1 MQIQSAYSSGLQG
14 LQSAQSGLTQATID
28 VAKPT
33 PNPASNQSTTPDEPT
48 RAVAEPDKTSALLA
62 ANESLRQ
69 GEAATEVLETD
80 SETVGTII
88 NIKV

>member
-33 PNPASNQSTTPDEPT
+33 QTQSATPAEPA
-48 RAVAEPDKTSALLA
+48 RDVAQPDKTSALLA

-69 GEAATEVLETD
+69 GEASTEVIETD
-80 SETVGTII
+80 SETIGSII

>member
-33 PNPASNQSTTPDEPT
+33 PTQSSTQTEPSKE
-48 RAVAEPDKTSALLA
+48 VAQTDKTSALLS

-69 GEAATEVLETD
+69 GEASAKVIETD
-80 SETVGTII
+80 SETIGSII
-88 NIKV
+88 DIKV

>member
-33 PNPASNQSTTPDEPT
+33 PTPTQSTAPAEST
-48 RAVAEPDKTSALLA
+48 RDVAEPDKTSALLA

-69 GEAATEVLETD
+69 GEASTQVIETD
-80 SETVGTII
+80 SETIGSII

>member
-1 MQIQSAYSSGLQG
+1 MQIQSAYSPGLQG

-33 PNPASNQSTTPDEPT
+33 PTQSSTP
-48 RAVAEPDKTSALLA
+48 AEPSKEVAQTDKVSALLA

-69 GEAATEVLETD
+69 GEASAEVIETD
-80 SETVGTII
+80 SETIGSII
-88 NIKV
+88 DIKV

>member
-1 MQIQSAYSSGLQG
+1 MQIQSSGMQG

-33 PNPASNQSTTPDEPT
+33 PTQSSTPAAAT
-48 RAVAEPDKTSALLA
+48 REVAQPDKTSALLS

-69 GEAATEVLETD
+69 GEASTKVIEAG
-80 SETVGTII
+80 SETIGSII
-88 NIKV
+88 DIKV

>member
-1 MQIQSAYSSGLQG
+1 MQIQSSGMQG

-33 PNPASNQSTTPDEPT
+33 PAQSATPTEAIT
-48 RAVAEPDKTSALLA
+48 NVAQPDKTSALLS

-69 GEAATEVLETD
+69 GEASAKVIEAG
-80 SETVGTII
+80 SETIGSII
-88 NIKV
+88 DIKV

>member
-1 MQIQSAYSSGLQG
+1 MQIQSAYSSGVQG

-33 PNPASNQSTTPDEPT
+33 PAQSAAPSESTKD
-48 RAVAEPDKTSALLA
+48 VAQTDKTSALLS
-62 ANESLRQ
+62 ANQSVRQ
-69 GEAATEVLETD
+69 AEAATEVIETD
-80 SETVGTII
+80 SETIGTII

>member
-1 MQIQSAYSSGLQG
+1 MQIQSAYASGLQG

-28 VAKPT
+28 VAKPSQ
-33 PNPASNQSTTPDEPT
+33 AQSAAPT
-48 RAVAEPDKTSALLA
+48 ETAKAVDEPDKTSALLS

-69 GEAATEVLETD
+69 GEASSEVLERG
-80 SETVGTII
+80 SETIGSII

>member
-33 PNPASNQSTTPDEPT
+33 PTQSAAPAESTRD
-48 RAVAEPDKTSALLA
+48 VAQPDKT
-62 ANESLRQ
+62 
-69 GEAATEVLETD
+69 
-80 SETVGTII
+80 
-88 NIKV
+88 

>member
-33 PNPASNQSTTPDEPT
+33 PNQSTTPTEPT